1 MDTARKN
8 ARDNATP
15 IAVDPTTR
23 VIAVASG
30 KGGVGKSSLTA
41 NLAAAIANEGFN
53 VGVLDADIW
62 GFSQPKMLGVNGRL
76 GGKEGKITPHEK
88 VVGKGKLKV
97 VSMGFLVDD
106 DQSALMWRGLI
117 LAKAV
122 EQFLTD
128 VAWGQLDYLFVD
140 MPPGTGDIQMALA
153 RLVPQSEMLV
163 VTTPA
168 RGAQEVAAR
177 VGDMA
182 QRSFMPIIGIVENM
196 SYFVSPDG
204 EKHQIFGEGGGARL
218 AKRLATQL
226 IGQIPIEPE
235 VTGANN
241 DGVPIAVSENNE
253 IYESDAAVALREL
266 AHEIVTTICPP
277 VELATC
283 TAHMAELI
291 AALDK

>member
-1 MDTARKN
+1 
-8 ARDNATP
+8 
-15 IAVDPTTR
+15 
-23 VIAVASG
+23 
-30 KGGVGKSSLTA
+30 
-41 NLAAAIANEGFN
+41 
-53 VGVLDADIW
+53 
-62 GFSQPKMLGVNGRL
+62 
-76 GGKEGKITPHEK
+76 
-88 VVGKGKLKV
+88 
-97 VSMGFLVDD
+97 
-106 DQSALMWRGLI
+106 
-117 LAKAV
+117 
-122 EQFLTD
+122 
-128 VAWGQLDYLFVD
+128 
-140 MPPGTGDIQMALA
+140 
-153 RLVPQSEMLV
+153 
-163 VTTPA
+163 
-168 RGAQEVAAR
+168 
-177 VGDMA
+177 
-182 QRSFMPIIGIVENM
+182 MPIIGIVENM